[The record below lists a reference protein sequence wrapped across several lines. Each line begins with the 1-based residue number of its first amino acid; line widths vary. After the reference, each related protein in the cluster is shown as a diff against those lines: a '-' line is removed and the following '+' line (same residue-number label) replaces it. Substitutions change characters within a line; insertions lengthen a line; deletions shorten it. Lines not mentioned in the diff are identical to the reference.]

1 MPRHELG
8 HRHLLVKKTI
18 LNVINGH
25 KNEDG
30 GERPEMPN
38 QVSISST
45 FYAHFFL
52 PIVWRKK
59 FTCQNVTREELLNL
73 LLYEKCAHKMLMKLT
88 PVVNFVNFLSATF

>member
-1 MPRHELG
+1 MINSNYISVFFQFQYFMPRHELG

-45 FYAHFFL
+45 FYSHFFC
-52 PIVWRKK
+52 R
-59 FTCQNVTREELLNL
+59 
-73 LLYEKCAHKMLMKLT
+73 
-88 PVVNFVNFLSATF
+88 